1 MSSWTNDF
9 GQPIGFPVPDWTP
22 RELPPRTAMTGRYC
36 RVEPVSVERHAADL
50 YAAYSEAPDGRDW
63 TYLPTELPADL
74 ATYRDFLTRAA
85 ADRDRLH
92 HAIIDLATGR
102 AVGTAA
108 LMRADPANGAIEVG
122 YITYSPLLQRT
133 RVGTE
138 AMFLM
143 MRRVFDEL
151 GYRRY
156 EWKCDSLNA
165 ASRAAAERLR
175 LPLRGRVPPG
185 RRLQG
190 PQPRHRVA
198 VDHRHRVAG
207 GARGVRAMAGRRRI
221 LTRMGGSGR
230 WLAEIRGTMLG
241 GAQRFRR
248 RRTSWV
254 RRMPG
259 RAAGRWRITV
269 PSRCGRATA
278 ECAAAV
284 PPFALGLP
292 RGTRRPHHCRGTR
305 FNDG

>member
-9 GQPIGFPVPDWTP
+9 GQPVGFPVPDWTP
-22 RELPPRTAMTGRYC
+22 RALPPRTAMTGRYC
-36 RVEPVSVERHAADL
+36 RVEPVSVELHAADL

-85 ADRDRLH
+85 ADRERLH

-122 YITYSPLLQRT
+122 YITYSPLLKRT

-138 AMFLM
+138 AMYLM

-165 ASRAAAERLR
+165 ASRSAAERFGFRFEGVFRRAVVYKGRNRDTAWLSIIDSEWPALR
-175 LPLRGRVPPG
+175 AGFEQWL
-185 RRLQG
+185 
-190 PQPRHRVA
+190 A
-198 VDHRHRVAG
+198 AENFDAG
-207 GARGVRAMAGRRRI
+207 GRQRKG
-221 LTRMGGSGR
+221 
-230 WLAEIRGTMLG
+230 LAEIRGAM
-241 GAQRFRR
+241 
-248 RRTSWV
+248 
-254 RRMPG
+254 
-259 RAAGRWRITV
+259 
-269 PSRCGRATA
+269 
-278 ECAAAV
+278 
-284 PPFALGLP
+284 
-292 RGTRRPHHCRGTR
+292 
-305 FNDG
+305 